1 MENPVGSFNAIR
13 AEPAAACHYA
23 TSTAWREL
31 WSTSTVSA
39 SPPSS
44 EAQGYVFDGMEWQP
58 VAGATVPSFTTEA
71 DALHARL
78 VLRAD
83 ELAGC
88 TEGSDEERELA
99 AITDAIEAYEAVRW
113 PVGKMPGGKG

>member
-1 MENPVGSFNAIR
+1 MVDIDRQRITAVIR
-13 AEPAAACHYA
+13 M
-23 TSTAWREL
+23 
-31 WSTSTVSA
+31 
-39 SPPSS
+39 

-58 VAGATVPSFTTEA
+58 VEGASVPSITTAA

-78 VLRAD
+78 VMRAD
-83 ELAGC
+83 ALAGC

-113 PVGKMPGGKG
+113 PEGKIPGGKG